1 MEIVQVRD
9 RKSRYSVAI
18 LSLFLVLA
26 LLLSALPQ
34 SQAAAVTCKYKHKV
48 QAGETLTYIGYL
60 YTVNWLDI
68 ADANNIGEPYVI
80 AAGQVLCI
88 PYGTEPANTT
98 TSKKG
103 KEPKVDIVVNL
114 LRVLVAVE
122 NFPKKTSYYVKI
134 FPAGSSVS
142 YHLGHFTTNKEGDF
156 TGWFK
161 ISPSIPHTSKVRLC
175 IKNVWTD
182 AVTCIT
188 YTDPYIYPVYLY
200 PKCRNSR
207 EPR

>member
-1 MEIVQVRD
+1 MEIVQVED
-9 RKSRYSVAI
+9 RKCRCSVVL
-18 LSLFLVLA
+18 LSIFLVFTM
-26 LLLSALPQ
+26 LLSALPQ
-34 SQAAAVTCKYKHKV
+34 YQAAAVTCKYKHTV
-48 QAGETLTYIGYL
+48 LAGETLTYIGYL
-60 YTVNWLDI
+60 YTVDWRDI
-68 ADANNIGEPYVI
+68 AEANNIGEPYVI

-88 PYGTEPANTT
+88 PSGTEPATTT

-134 FPAGSSVS
+134 FPAGKSVS

-161 ISPSIPHTSKVRLC
+161 ISPSIPQTAQVRLC

-182 AVTCIT
+182 AVTCLT

-200 PKCRNSR
+200 PKCKGSR
-207 EPR
+207 EPK